1 MMLILDDEY
10 VADMMEFKK
19 KYDVIH
25 KDDERV
31 AQYGEIHRND
41 FMLADID
48 DKDTRVKAMPEFN
61 EINDRR
67 NKRVADILRQHGFT
81 VIM

>member
-1 MMLILDDEY
+1 MRLFKRKYNIL
-10 VADMMEFKK
+10 
-19 KYDVIH
+19 H

-48 DKDTRVKAMPEFN
+48 DKETRLVAMDEFN
-61 EINDRR
+61 AINTAR
-67 NKRVADILRQHGFT
+67 NQRVAEVLRNNGFT